1 MKDTDNR
8 NNGGQENWSIAPNT
22 KPFTVFKFIEL
33 GVCLVAVIVGVLY
46 LYAKAIPLTV
56 LFPVFAA
63 CFAAIPVLRFLD
75 IKKRGAKGFA
85 EYLPA
90 FAWAV
95 MAVITVVAL
104 IVYYV
109 QL

>member
-1 MKDTDNR
+1 MKNTDNR
-8 NNGGQENWSIAPNT
+8 NNGEEKWDLIPGT
-22 KPFTVFKFIEL
+22 KPFTVYKLIEM
-33 GVCLVAVIVGVLY
+33 GVCLVAVLVGVLY
-46 LYAKAIPLTV
+46 LYAKVIPLTV
-56 LFPVFAA
+56 LFPVFAL

-75 IKKRGAKGFA
+75 IKKRGARGFA

-95 MAVITVVAL
+95 TAVITIAAL
-104 IVYYV
+104 TAYFL

>member
-1 MKDTDNR
+1 MKNTDNR
-8 NNGGQENWSIAPNT
+8 NNGEEKLSLVPGT
-22 KPFTVFKFIEL
+22 KPFTVYKFIEL
-33 GVCLVAVIVGVLY
+33 GVCLVAVLVGVLY
-46 LYAKAIPLTV
+46 LYAKIIPLTV
-56 LFPVFAA
+56 LFPAFAI

-75 IKKRGAKGFA
+75 IKKRGGKGFA

-95 MAVITVVAL
+95 MAGIAIVAL
-104 IVYYV
+104 ISYFI